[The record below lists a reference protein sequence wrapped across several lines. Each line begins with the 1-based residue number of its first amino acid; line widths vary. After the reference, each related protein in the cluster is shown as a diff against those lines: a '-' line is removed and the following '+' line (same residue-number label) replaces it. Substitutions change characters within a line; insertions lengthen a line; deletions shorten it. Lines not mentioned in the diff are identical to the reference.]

1 MRAPYQHSPAS
12 QVHYLSIGLFG
23 QVSAGYCFK
32 QRQAARGASRGRIQ
46 LNPSVCPACSATA
59 LPQSC
64 WKLSGSCTRGRT
76 WACPYNPP
84 QETTSQA
91 TKRDTVK
98 ARNILQQSQP
108 PAGLIVMKTAM
119 ERESHS
125 PVECPQCS
133 HIFIPKQD
141 CCTLQSTS
149 NFAWTPRNAMAP
161 TLHWCGLYC
170 WAGGGSIWLGG
181 CPAVGGGTGC
191 QVEAVWDVLLLVKL
205 KAYIIDSWIVW
216 SPYEMLESSRSRW
229 KLCLA
234 VKFLNQRRG
243 WTVDVGL
250 HPSRSG
256 VSGLDD
262 IVRSAQCLENAHGGL
277 SRGQPDPDEQD
288 PSESSFTS
296 HLHFDKNTLWTSL
309 NNNMAFPYVGR
320 RLAGMMV
327 NELPGDIKRY

>member
-1 MRAPYQHSPAS
+1 MMPPWSRMLIANGKA
-12 QVHYLSIGLFG
+12 LFR
-23 QVSAGYCFK
+23 VLIHWHF
-32 QRQAARGASRGRIQ
+32 
-46 LNPSVCPACSATA
+46 NFM
-59 LPQSC
+59 
-64 WKLSGSCTRGRT
+64 GSCLFCVPLEVFKNTPS
-76 WACPYNPP
+76 WPM
-84 QETTSQA
+84 
-91 TKRDTVK
+91 V
-98 ARNILQQSQP
+98 
-108 PAGLIVMKTAM
+108 AG
-119 ERESHS
+119 
-125 PVECPQCS
+125 
-133 HIFIPKQD
+133 
-141 CCTLQSTS
+141 
-149 NFAWTPRNAMAP
+149 TPRNAMAP